1 MRSLLRT
8 LLLCASVPALAHAQQ
23 PTNTLLVIADDVGI
37 DLIGSYGVGSDP
49 APTPTLD
56 ALAARG
62 VRFERAYACPTC
74 SPTRAAILTGRYGL
88 RTGVGAALAANEGG
102 LARSEVLLPELLG
115 TRGVASALIGKWHL
129 GDEDGALT
137 PTLDGFGT
145 FVGSLQGAV
154 QDYQRWAK
162 VENGRSR
169 LETSYATTVLVDALL
184 QATAG
189 ASQPWFAVLAFQ
201 AAHSPWHEPPAH
213 LHTQDLTGLDPQR
226 DPRAFTKAMLQALD
240 TELGRLFAQMD
251 PLELAR
257 TNVIVIGDNGS
268 APTVA
273 SAPFDT
279 AHAKG
284 TLYEGGVR
292 VPLLAAGPSVA
303 RRGAVE
309 RAPVHAVDL
318 FATIAA
324 LHGVDARASVPAAVE
339 LDSLSF
345 APLLSTAG
353 SAARAQV
360 YTEQFTSTPWTRASG
375 DGEAVIESDWK
386 LLRRVARSGAVLE
399 ELYELAVDPYEQN
412 ELLRAPLAPDATE
425 AYLRLRGALAR
436 LRGEAWVASYGSGC
450 PASTAPILVAT
461 TRPLLGAAFAGEL
474 LGSSP
479 ALAAFLWMGFDRF
492 AWRGVPLPL
501 ALDGI
506 ALPGCALLTGPE
518 LAWSLLL
525 QASVASWSFALPND
539 AALLGFEVELQGALV
554 DPTANA
560 GGLALSAALKACV
573 GER

>member
-1 MRSLLRT
+1 MRSLVRT
-8 LLLCASVPALAHAQQ
+8 FLLCASLGALAHAQQ

-88 RTGVGAALAANEGG
+88 RTGVGVALAANEGG

-115 TRGVASALIGKWHL
+115 ARGIATALIGKWHL
-129 GDEDGALT
+129 GDEDGAAT
-137 PTLDGFGT
+137 PTLDGFGN
-145 FVGSLQGAV
+145 FVGSMQGAV
-154 QDYQRWAK
+154 QDYSRWAK
-162 VENGRSR
+162 VENGVSR
-169 LETSYATTVLVDALL
+169 LETGYATTVLVDELL

-189 ASQPWFAVLAFQ
+189 ASQPWYAVLSFQ

-213 LHTQDLTGLDPQR
+213 LHTQNLSGLDPQR
-226 DPRAFTKAMLQALD
+226 DSRAFAKAMLQALD

-251 PLELAR
+251 PAVLAR
-257 TNVIVIGDNGS
+257 TNLIVIGDNGS
-268 APTVA
+268 APLVVG
-273 SAPFDT
+273 APFDG

-292 VPLLAAGPSVA
+292 VPLLAAGPSIA

-309 RAPVHAVDL
+309 RDPVHAVDL

-324 LHGVDARASVPAAVE
+324 LHGVDARASVPAQVE

-345 APLLSTAG
+345 APLFAAPG
-353 SAARAQV
+353 VAARTQV
-360 YTEQFTSTPWTRASG
+360 YTEQFATTPWLRESG
-375 DGEAVIESDWK
+375 DGEAMIESGWK
-386 LLRRVARSGAVLE
+386 LLRRVARSGAVIE

-412 ELLRAPLAPDATE
+412 ELLRTPLTPAASE
-425 AYLRLRGALAR
+425 AYLRLRAALAC
-436 LRGEAWVASYGSGC
+436 LRGEAWVASYGTGC
-450 PASTAPILVAT
+450 PASTPPTLVAT
-461 TRPLLGAAFAGEL
+461 TLPIIGSAFTGEL
-474 LGSSP
+474 RGSSGANA
-479 ALAAFLWMGFDRF
+479 ALLWMGFDRA

-501 ALDGI
+501 ALDG
-506 ALPGCALLTGPE
+506 LGLQGCALLAAPE
-518 LAWSLLL
+518 ITSSLPLA
-525 QASVASWSFALPND
+525 ASTARWSFALPND
-539 AALLGFEVELQGALV
+539 AALLGFEVELQGALA
-554 DPTANA
+554 DPTANS
-560 GGLALSAALKACV
+560 GGLALSAALYACV